1 MRRFT
6 HLLTFLVTLFILI
19 VGISSLKAQSYPNRP
34 IQLVIPNVP
43 GSLMDINARVLSDE
57 LGKILGTQVVI
68 IHKPGA
74 ATVLGTDYVARSKKD
89 GYTLVYT
96 GASALIYAR
105 VTNPETVP
113 YDPDK
118 DLEPLGNHLFLPLTV
133 TVRADS
139 TWKTFGELTE
149 YAKKN
154 PGKLRASTI
163 GMGGI
168 DHFNIE
174 LIQSLTGAQFT
185 HVPFKG
191 GESVITALLGGHVEV
206 TFDAFGKVLP
216 HAEAGKF
223 RILLLSKKMSG
234 YPHIPTARELGYK
247 QDLLTGFFAFY
258 GPAGLPDE
266 VKRVLIPAIEKVV
279 KNPELKAKVEKMGFV
294 VEYKSPSEMRK
305 MVSEDYETANSIAKK
320 IGLKK

>member
-1 MRRFT
+1 MKRFLYLFT
-6 HLLTFLVTLFILI
+6 LLLTLYGLVF
-19 VGISSLKAQSYPNRP
+19 GISTSFSQTYPNRP
-34 IQLVIPNVP
+34 IQVVIPNVP
-43 GSLMDINARVLSDE
+43 GSLMDICARALSDE
-57 LGKILGTQVVI
+57 LGKILGTQIII

-74 ATVLGTDYVARSKKD
+74 ATVLGTEYVARSKND

-96 GASALIYAR
+96 GASALIYRR
-105 VTNPETVP
+105 VTHPETVP

-139 TWKTFGELTE
+139 SWKTFGELTE

-154 PGKLRASTI
+154 PDKLRVSTI
-163 GMGGI
+163 GVGGI

-174 LIQSLTGAQFT
+174 ITQSLTGAKFT

-216 HAEAGKF
+216 HANAGKF
-223 RILLLSKKMSG
+223 RILLLSKKMPG
-234 YPHIPTARELGYK
+234 YPNIPTAKELGYK

-258 GPAGLPDE
+258 GPGGLPEE

-279 KNPELKAKVEKMGFV
+279 KNPELKTKVEKMGFL

-305 MVSEDYETANSIAKK
+305 MVSEDFETANTIAKR

>member
-1 MRRFT
+1 MKKLIYFIIIAITLYGFT
-6 HLLTFLVTLFILI
+6 IGASTSFSQT
-19 VGISSLKAQSYPNRP
+19 YPNRP
-34 IQLVIPNVP
+34 IQVVIPNVP
-43 GSLMDINARVLSDE
+43 GSLMDICARALSDE
-57 LGKILGTQVVI
+57 LGKILGTQIII

-74 ATVLGTDYVARSKKD
+74 ATVLGTDHVARSKKD
-89 GYTLVYT
+89 GYTLLYT

-139 TWKTFGELTE
+139 SWKTFGELTE

-154 PGKLRASTI
+154 PDKLRASTI

-174 LIQSLTGAQFT
+174 LTQSLTGAKFT

-223 RILLLSKKMSG
+223 RILLLSKKMPG
-234 YPHIPTARELGYK
+234 YPNIPTARELGYK

-258 GPAGLPDE
+258 APAGIPEE
-266 VKRVLIPAIEKVV
+266 VKRILIPAIEKVV
-279 KNPELKAKVEKMGFV
+279 KNPELKTKVEKMGFL

-305 MVSEDYETANSIAKK
+305 MVSEDFETANTIAKR

>member
-1 MRRFT
+1 MKRFLYLFT
-6 HLLTFLVTLFILI
+6 LLLTLYGLVF
-19 VGISSLKAQSYPNRP
+19 GISTSFPQTYPNRP
-34 IQLVIPNVP
+34 IQVVIPNVP
-43 GSLMDINARVLSDE
+43 GSLMDICARALSDE
-57 LGKILGTQVVI
+57 LGKILGTQIII

-74 ATVLGTDYVARSKKD
+74 ATVLGTEYVARSKND

-96 GASALIYAR
+96 GASALIYRR
-105 VTNPETVP
+105 VTHPETVP

-139 TWKTFGELTE
+139 SWKTFGELTE

-154 PGKLRASTI
+154 PDKLRVSTI
-163 GMGGI
+163 GVGGI

-174 LIQSLTGAQFT
+174 ITQSLTGAKFT

-216 HAEAGKF
+216 HANAGKF
-223 RILLLSKKMSG
+223 RILLLSKKMPG
-234 YPHIPTARELGYK
+234 YPNIPTARELGYK

-258 GPAGLPDE
+258 APAGIPEE
-266 VKRVLIPAIEKVV
+266 VKRILIPAIEKVV
-279 KNPELKAKVEKMGFV
+279 KNPELKTKVEKMGFL

-305 MVSEDYETANSIAKK
+305 MVSEDFETANTIAKR

>member
-1 MRRFT
+1 
-6 HLLTFLVTLFILI
+6 
-19 VGISSLKAQSYPNRP
+19 
-34 IQLVIPNVP
+34 
-43 GSLMDINARVLSDE
+43 MDICARALSDE
-57 LGKILGTQVVI
+57 LGKIIGTQVII

-74 ATVLGTDYVARSKKD
+74 ATVLGTDHVARSKKD

-96 GASALIYAR
+96 GASALIYSR

-139 TWKTFGELTE
+139 PWKSFKELVD
-149 YAKKN
+149 YAKNN
-154 PGKLRASTI
+154 PGKLRVSTI
-163 GMGGI
+163 GVGGI

-174 LIQSLTGAQFT
+174 LVQALTGAQFT

-216 HAEAGKF
+216 HADAGKF
-223 RILLLSKKMSG
+223 RILLLSKKMPG
-234 YPHIPTARELGYK
+234 YPQIPTAKELGYK

-258 GPAGLPDE
+258 GPAGLPED

-279 KNPELKAKVEKMGFV
+279 KNPELKVKVEKMGFL
-294 VEYKSPSEMRK
+294 VEYKSPAEMRK
-305 MVSEDYETANSIAKK
+305 MVSEDYETANTLAIK